1 MWSTLKCVVHDIV
14 PVRAMNI
21 DGPCLAEYALGTV
34 PKISANARIVQGILH
49 VLEQSL
55 HCNER

>member
-1 MWSTLKCVVHDIV
+1 
-14 PVRAMNI
+14 MNI

-34 PKISANARIVQGILH
+34 PKMSANARIVQGILH

-55 HCNER
+55 HCKER